1 MYNKRVWLNKESSP
15 STGNVVCFDGNTT
28 WHGEVIR
35 NTFLQLSDCN
45 WSVRLHKTADDNTTD
60 FIGKLK
66 LLRNEVD
73 EFISYLEKNK

>member
-45 WSVRLHKTADDNTTD
+45 WSVRLHKTEDDNTTD